1 MLQSMGS
8 QRVGHDLGTEK
19 PPLPVVKISPSNGGG
34 VGSISGRAAKIPHAK
49 HKTEAIL

>member
-1 MLQSMGS
+1 MLQSTGS
-8 QRVGHDLGTEK
+8 QTVGHNLGTEK
-19 PPLPVVKISPSNGGG
+19 PAPPVGKISPSNGGG